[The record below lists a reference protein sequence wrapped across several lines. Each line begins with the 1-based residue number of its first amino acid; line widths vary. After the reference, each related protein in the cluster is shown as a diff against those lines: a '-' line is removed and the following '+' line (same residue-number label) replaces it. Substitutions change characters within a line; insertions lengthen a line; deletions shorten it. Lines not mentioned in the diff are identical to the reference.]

1 VLGLVVVLVAFAFIP
16 SALHATAASTTPCV
30 PGDCA
35 GEAGTV
41 TGLAATPSQET
52 IQEPNSGPFNG
63 LSVTINQTQNLVNQ
77 DVSVSWTNGTQTI
90 NGSPGDFNGDYLQM
104 FECWGDP
111 ETTYPDDSSDP
122 GPPPSQCEFGG
133 ESSTPATSYP
143 IQSSAVG
150 FEYSRRLSQSS
161 WDGYSDLENCSTNES
176 TPGSTCQYPG
186 YDNLYTDTTDG
197 YVIEPFAAVDGTVVD
212 QQADYNY
219 DVNPAAPQSFWDN
232 PYFSF
237 DTTNEVDFA
246 QTYSDGDGDQQ
257 FQVDTGLEAPGLGCG
272 QDIEPTAGGG
282 TTTPQCWLVVV
293 PRGTPAQENASE
305 NPQAVVT
312 SPLTPQAWA
321 NRIAFPLQFNP
332 VGSSCSLNAA
342 TEGIEG
348 SELASEA
355 VASWEP
361 ALCGQSSTTSYSYLE
376 NTDDQ
381 ARENLTD
388 PTYGSVGMSV
398 FSDPIDPSQTSP
410 TNPVVYAP
418 LTLSGVVI
426 GFNIERVPGTNS
438 QGEPDDDENSIS
450 GTRIADLNLTPR
462 LVAKLL
468 TESYQGQFEE
478 LSADKPGPSYDWVD
492 KNPDNLFTDPDF
504 LQYNPEFQDLSA
516 EEQVDAG
523 TLLVEEAGSD
533 AASTLWQWVLSDPS
547 AKAWLAGNPDP
558 LTGMCVNPNYVTASD
573 SVCYPH
579 TPAAFGTPTPE
590 NFPKSDPYC
599 ESLSGAAE
607 PPIVTGTGASQV
619 STPARPLCIL
629 DWSPY
634 ATSMKAAAQDA
645 SEANDQAKTTYSP
658 TATSAQSAWSSN
670 GPQIPG
676 TYLVMTVTD
685 SPSADLYGLQAAS
698 LSRAG
703 DDGTPTTLP
712 VFVPPTTT
720 DLLAGEQAMSPSSV
734 TGVLQPNVSTT
745 AANAY
750 PLTMLTY
757 AAATPET
764 LSTGDR
770 SKYAAFIRYAVQAGQ
785 VNGEQPGQLPEGYVP
800 LPSNLQSEAL
810 TAANTILN
818 PPNES
823 TPASQ
828 STAAPTSSV
837 LPDTFPSTVGPP
849 STAAAASPTTSGA
862 RRHPL
867 RPLGP
872 AALTSLRSHG
882 FPIGMLRWILPLALF
897 IGLLAGL
904 ASWFMGRLGRR
915 LNTARAPKTS
925 KAKVPVIYQPSSSNQ
940 IRPKSLFR
948 SQPKVRGPK

>member
-1 VLGLVVVLVAFAFIP
+1 MTRPTPDRPHPNASSVARAAHRPAHTRSRARRSGSRSRGGCP
-16 SALHATAASTTPCV
+16 SRPGTATAGST
-30 PGDCA
+30 
-35 GEAGTV
+35 
-41 TGLAATPSQET
+41 
-52 IQEPNSGPFNG
+52 
-63 LSVTINQTQNLVNQ
+63 
-77 DVSVSWTNGTQTI
+77 
-90 NGSPGDFNGDYLQM
+90 
-104 FECWGDP
+104 
-111 ETTYPDDSSDP
+111 
-122 GPPPSQCEFGG
+122 
-133 ESSTPATSYP
+133 
-143 IQSSAVG
+143 
-150 FEYSRRLSQSS
+150 
-161 WDGYSDLENCSTNES
+161 NCSTNQS
-176 TPGSTCQYPG
+176 APGSTCQYPG

-197 YVIEPFAAVDGTVVD
+197 YVIEPFAAVDGTTVN
-212 QQADYNY
+212 QQADYNF
-219 DVNPAAPQSFWDN
+219 DVNPAAPQPFWDN

-246 QTYSDGDGDQQ
+246 QTYSNGDGNQL

-272 QDIEPTAGGG
+272 QDIEPTSGGG

-293 PRGTPAQENASE
+293 PRGTPAQENPNE
-305 NPQAVVT
+305 NPQAVIT

-321 NRIAFPLQFNP
+321 NRIAIPLQFNP
-332 VGSSCSLNAA
+332 VGSSCALNAA

-381 ARENLTD
+381 ARQNLTD

-398 FSDPIDPSQTSP
+398 FSDPINPSETTP

-426 GFNIERVPGTNS
+426 GFNIERIPGTNS
-438 QGEPDDDENSIS
+438 DGGTDTDETPLS
-450 GTRIADLNLTPR
+450 GTRIANIDLTPR

-492 KNPDNLFTDPDF
+492 KNPFNLFADPDF
-504 LQYNPEFQDLSA
+504 LQYNPEFQDLST
-516 EEQVDAG
+516 EQQVDAG
-523 TLLVEEAGSD
+523 TLLVEEANSD
-533 AASTLWQWVLSDPS
+533 AASTLWSWVLSDPN

-558 LTGMCVNPNYVTASD
+558 WGMCVNPNYATAANKA
-573 SVCYPH
+573 CNTPGPNLG
-579 TPAAFGTPTPE
+579 TPAPE

-599 ESLSGAAE
+599 QSLSSASE
-607 PPIVTGTGASQV
+607 PPVVTGTGASQV

-645 SEANDQAKTTYSP
+645 AEANDQAKTTYSP

-670 GPQIPG
+670 GPQTPG

-685 SPSADLYGLQAAS
+685 SPSADLYGLQTAS

-703 DDGTPTTLP
+703 DDGTSGPP
-712 VFVPPTTT
+712 VFVPPTAAN
-720 DLLAGEQAMSPSSV
+720 LLAGEQAMSPSAV
-734 TGVLQPNVSTT
+734 TGVLQTNVSTT

-757 AAATPET
+757 GAATPEA

-770 SKYAAFIRYAVQAGQ
+770 QKYAAFIRYAVQTGQ
-785 VNGEQPGQLPEGYVP
+785 VNGAQPGQLPDGYVP
-800 LPSNLQSEAL
+800 LPSNLQNQAL
-810 TAANTILN
+810 TAADTILN
-818 PPNES
+818 PPVES
-823 TPASQ
+823 APASAA
-828 STAAPTSSV
+828 TA
-837 LPDTFPSTVGPP
+837 
-849 STAAAASPTTSGA
+849 TATATASPTRAALPETTFPDLQTPTSTATSSPNAAPA

-867 RPLGP
+867 RSLGP

-882 FPIGMLRWILPLALF
+882 ITIGMLRWILPLALF

-904 ASWFMGRLGRR
+904 ASWLMGRLGRR
-915 LNTARAPKTS
+915 LSMVRPPKTS
-925 KAKVPVIYQPSSSNQ
+925 PAKVPVIYQPGSADKAK
-940 IRPKSLFR
+940 PKSLFR
-948 SQPKVRGPK
+948 SQPKARGPK